1 MFLKNQITVDEKA
14 EGHSIAVQSIRKES
28 IRFALEHIQNTEL
41 VENKI
46 SVHRWQPE
54 SILYSLKVFK
64 ILCLKTK
71 LFLII
76 WKLTFY
82 VIFFSDLII
91 FACKKIY
98 IFRESFLNQKELF
111 FFPNLQAIRQITRQ
125 CFSIFEAQCN
135 W

>member
-1 MFLKNQITVDEKA
+1 MILKHQITIDEKA
-14 EGHSIAVQSIRKES
+14 EGHSIASVRKES

-64 ILCLKTK
+64 IFGLKTK

-82 VIFFSDLII
+82 VIFFSGLII
-91 FACKKIY
+91 FACMKIY
-98 IFRESFLNQKELF
+98 ICGESFLN
-111 FFPNLQAIRQITRQ
+111 
-125 CFSIFEAQCN
+125 
-135 W
+135 